1 MADKIAVP
9 VGLQDI
15 YYAKLLSGDTAT
27 EAPVYETPKALL
39 PAITANVTPTVES
52 ATLHGNDGPIITA
65 NALSE
70 IEVEI
75 GVANLDLEQQ
85 ADLLGSKI
93 DADTGLL
100 WDNSDDQ
107 APEVALGFRRSMSD
121 GSFVYTWLL
130 KGKFTLPT
138 EEATTKQGEI
148 EFQTPTITGTFLKR
162 IYDGEWRV
170 RADSRNADSAAAIAA
185 WFTKV
190 PASPKV

>member
-170 RADSRNADSAAAIAA
+170 RADSRNVESAAAIAA
-185 WFTKV
+185 WFTTV
-190 PASPKV
+190 PASPKA

>member
-9 VGLQDI
+9 VGLKDI

-75 GVANLDLEQQ
+75 GVANLSLEQQ
-85 ADLLGSKI
+85 ADLLGSTI

-162 IYDGEWRV
+162 IFDSEWRV
-170 RADSRNADSAAAIAA
+170 RADSNNADSAAAIAA

-190 PASPKV
+190 PASPKE

>member
-15 YYAKLLSGDTAT
+15 YYPKLLSGDTAT
-27 EAPVYETPKALL
+27 EAPVYETPKPLL
-39 PAITANVTPTVES
+39 PAITANMTPNVETN
-52 ATLHGNDGPIITA
+52 TLHGNDGPIVTA
-65 NALSE
+65 NALDS

-75 GVANLDLEQQ
+75 GVAALTLEQQ
-85 ADLLGSKI
+85 ADLLGSTI
-93 DADTGLL
+93 DENGLL

-107 APEVALGFRRSMSD
+107 APEVALGYRRSMSD

-130 KGKFTLPT
+130 KGKFALPA

-162 IYDGEWRV
+162 IFDNEWRV
-170 RADSRNADSAAAIAA
+170 RADSNKTSSATAIAT

-190 PASPKV
+190 PDSPKA